1 MNKLQAPNEPWP
13 PVRNADDCERLLET
27 FVMAGLDGGLPLLV
41 SDGISTSC
49 AHLMT
54 RADICRYWFNRF
66 GVEIPPSCLKV
77 H

>member
-1 MNKLQAPNEPWP
+1 
-13 PVRNADDCERLLET
+13 
-27 FVMAGLDGGLPLLV
+27 MAGLDGGLPLLV